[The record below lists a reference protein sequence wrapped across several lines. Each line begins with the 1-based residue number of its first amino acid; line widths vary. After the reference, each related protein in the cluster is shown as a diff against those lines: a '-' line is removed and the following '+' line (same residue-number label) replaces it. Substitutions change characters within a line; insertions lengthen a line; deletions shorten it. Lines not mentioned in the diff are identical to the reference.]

1 MYWRHKNMTRTF
13 LQRLQAGEILVS
25 DGATGTNLQG
35 RGLERGKPGEVWV
48 MERPEEIVRL
58 HRDFISAGSDI
69 ILTCTFGGTRL
80 RLEREGLAERAFELN
95 QRAVELAYQ
104 AAEGTDV
111 LVAGS
116 MGPTGLLLKPLGPME
131 EEACYEAYAEQ
142 ARGLVAGGA
151 DLLLVE
157 TQFDIKEAV
166 LAVKAAKA
174 AGDLPVVCTF
184 SYDRGTRTMM
194 GVKPA
199 QMAAEIAPLGVVALG
214 INCGRSLADN
224 VKALQELKA
233 AATLPLWFKPNAGL
247 PKVDANG
254 VASFDVTPELMGAA
268 ALEWAAAGAQV
279 VGGCCGT
286 SPEHLQQI
294 ALHVKPGK

>member
-1 MYWRHKNMTRTF
+1 MALSF
-13 LQRLQAGEILVS
+13 LERIRAGEILGS

-35 RGLERGKPGEVWV
+35 RGLERGKAGESWV

-58 HRDFISAGSDI
+58 HRDFIAAGSNI
-69 ILTCTFGGTRL
+69 ILTCTFGGTHF
-80 RLEREGLAERAFELN
+80 RLEREGLAERTREVN
-95 QRAVELAYQ
+95 QRAMELAHQ
-104 AAEGTDV
+104 AAAGTEV

-131 EEACYEAYAEQ
+131 EEACYQAYAEQ
-142 ARGLVAGGA
+142 ACGLASGGA

-157 TQFDIKEAV
+157 TQFDLKEAA
-166 LAVKAAKA
+166 LAVKAALA
-174 AGDLPVVCTF
+174 EGGGTPVVCTF

-199 QMAAEIAPLGVVALG
+199 QMAAEIAPLGVAMLG
-214 INCGRSLADN
+214 INCGRSLDEN
-224 VKALQELKA
+224 LKALQELKA
-233 AATLPLWFKPNAGL
+233 ATALPVWFKPNAGL
-247 PKVDANG
+247 PRVDASG
-254 VASFDVTPELMGAA
+254 VATFDITPEAMGAA
-268 ALEWAAAGAQV
+268 AVEWLAAGAQV

-294 ALHVKPGK
+294 ARHVKKV